1 MLQNIVSGNQTS
13 LWDIENKTNLNYDKN
28 NKQFSNPL
36 NNDEVNFL
44 KSLGL
49 TDSDINE
56 VNSQVPSNFDLINR
70 YVVNGNSDTQVR
82 EEWSAAANSL
92 AKTLETF
99 SSTLEDG
106 LTVGLEALGFSGGVA
121 RKFAQGIAR
130 VLF

>member
-1 MLQNIVSGNQTS
+1 MLQNIISGNQTS
-13 LWDIENKTNLNYDKN
+13 LWNIQNETNLSYDKN

-56 VNSQVPSNFDLINR
+56 VNSQVPSNVDLING

-82 EEWSAAANSL
+82 GKWSAVANSL

-99 SSTLEDG
+99 SITLEDG

-121 RKFAQGIAR
+121 RKFAQGIAWA
-130 VLF
+130 LF

>member
-13 LWDIENKTNLNYDKN
+13 LWDIENETNLNYDKN

-56 VNSQVPSNFDLINR
+56 VNSQVPSNVDLINR
-70 YVVNGNSDTQVR
+70 YVVNGNSDTQVWGK
-82 EEWSAAANSL
+82 WSAVANSL

-106 LTVGLEALGFSGGVA
+106 LTVGLEP
-121 RKFAQGIAR
+121 
-130 VLF
+130 